1 MSTEPRITWTVDSD
15 EATHE
20 DAREILDQIEDQV
33 QEKTNSDVDSYGVEQ
48 LGEVTAAEILI
59 QFVIST
65 SSIVAAEAIVDA
77 LKNQQETEKVDL
89 DVDIDT
95 DGDANV
101 DIEIDKQD

>member
-20 DAREILDQIEDQV
+20 DAREILDQIENQL

-65 SSIVAAEAIVDA
+65 SSILTAEAIVDT
-77 LKNQQETEKVDL
+77 LKNRQETERVDV

-95 DGDANV
+95 DGDADI
-101 DIEIDKQD
+101 DIEINK